1 MNENSAQRYRDSPTT
16 FALVNFV
23 FIVDVKAASLEC
35 VIKLFVITLHS
46 SHGRSRYWIVSAA
59 RIQQTHLW
67 GAVRDLFPLYWRL
80 LANSTMDKYRAP
92 TGALAVTSR
101 IT

>member
-1 MNENSAQRYRDSPTT
+1 MNENSAQRHRDSPTT

-35 VIKLFVITLHS
+35 VIKLSHS